1 MFDINVDVT
10 SLISQYNAGI
20 STVINQCLVTENQEL
35 KMEAQFELWGLER
48 QQVTTIQK
56 LNEVKASL
64 AVVEDPAY
72 GGPW

>member
-1 MFDINVDVT
+1 MCIRDR
-10 SLISQYNAGI
+10 
-20 STVINQCLVTENQEL
+20 STVTNQCLVATENQEL

-48 QQVTTIQK
+48 QQVTTTQK
-56 LNEVKASL
+56 LNEVKAAL